1 MKIMKIFSKWDRI
14 PEPWSTYLS
23 LLTTLV
29 FGLIFILLFKELTI
43 FAIGFIIGG
52 FLSIILKKAE
62 ESSDRDFFKKIS
74 NLFNVKQKN

>member
-1 MKIMKIFSKWDRI
+1 MNIFSKLDRI

-52 FLSIILKKAE
+52 FLSIILKKAA

-74 NLFNVKQKN
+74 NLFNVK

>member
-1 MKIMKIFSKWDRI
+1 MNIFSKLDRI

-52 FLSIILKKAE
+52 FLSIILKKAA